1 VIQSERSH
9 DAGITFGTTE
19 GYQESKAPAA
29 REDREEREEREDG
42 SILSVLGSMIEL
54 GEAAAKFTFDQFQNG
69 VYMLTDPGRAL
80 RRVQHSIDNVS
91 RAMNEPVEDASAR
104 PES

>member
-29 REDREEREEREDG
+29 REEREEREDG
-42 SILSVLGSMIEL
+42 SISSVLGSMIEL

>member
-9 DAGITFGTTE
+9 DAGITFGVTG

-29 REDREEREEREDG
+29 REEREDG
-42 SILSVLGSMIEL
+42 SISSVLGSMIEL